1 MKRGTRITLLTLAVL
16 LAVGIASG
24 GGLNAVLSRIASRR
38 VNKVLSSLPDCEASC
53 GKIQVGAFTGTVQI
67 EDVRFVYHSDTV
79 QGKKVPGSEI
89 YIDRVKVGRVFLF
102 KLLDKEALIHSVSII
117 RPRVE
122 LWMDEDQPALSFPHF
137 EIDSAVLKMMHPLK
151 RAELM
156 NLHLEDASFALHST
170 RTPLDVKVNECS
182 LSMHDLTYDSSFH
195 FCDTL
200 YKFSAAS
207 TALCLPDGLT
217 RINAKDINLEA
228 LGTLSIGAAHYTNRT
243 AKRREA
249 NAPGADIRIAR
260 MEVGPLS
267 HSLLLDKQAVI
278 EAVKIYNP
286 RVELW
291 MDEAQPALCFQPK
304 PVNRTKKSMHRKQQ
318 IIEHLKAKEL
328 TNPFTRA
335 ELKKLVVKN
344 ASFALH
350 STATPLD
357 VSAESCSFLFN
368 HLAYASG
375 FTCDSLFQFSLAKVA
390 AVLQDGR
397 TRIETQD
404 IVHQDNQGLSIGAT
418 RFSYPPADGSI
429 GKAPGTDIQVEQI
442 HIGPLSYAMLLEKQ
456 ALMGTVRVV
465 NPRVELWM
473 DESRPELSFPK
484 FEKKNKRKNKK
495 IEVASLLELAEL
507 ECLQVENASLALH
520 SVKTKLD
527 VAVDSCSLELHQII
541 YDHSFCLSDSLY
553 RFALGHA
560 DILLPDG
567 SMRIETNAIRTENGG
582 PLTVGSTR
590 IAHTMGRMELGNIV
604 QEPTTWIDMS
614 MQRLVTSPLNPI
626 RKIMAKDYTLDH
638 AEAVFTEMDILRDLR
653 YQPKH
658 PFIMVQEAF
667 RDIKTPFLVRR
678 VDADLKHI
686 NIDLT
691 STDINCGNVQFSNV
705 SATAENITNYRNEAV
720 RINGLCPVGKGSVQ
734 IGINFLANSLCE
746 FETRMHAESVDA
758 SFLNSLIRPLV
769 GMTCA
774 LSIDTLDTRYRGN
787 IYKASGTFRMLYHG
801 LKAKVHKEDDIPYKI
816 VTRHA
821 GIITAASNTL
831 IPKSNP
837 LTPHGKPKAY
847 TIEWKRNEWKPTELY
862 IFGPCIDGIKKTLLP
877 GLFIKDRTK
886 IMEW

>member
-170 RTPLDVKVNECS
+170 RTPLDV
-182 LSMHDLTYDSSFH
+182 
-195 FCDTL
+195 
-200 YKFSAAS
+200 
-207 TALCLPDGLT
+207 
-217 RINAKDINLEA
+217 
-228 LGTLSIGAAHYTNRT
+228 
-243 AKRREA
+243 
-249 NAPGADIRIAR
+249 
-260 MEVGPLS
+260 
-267 HSLLLDKQAVI
+267 
-278 EAVKIYNP
+278 
-286 RVELW
+286 
-291 MDEAQPALCFQPK
+291 
-304 PVNRTKKSMHRKQQ
+304 
-318 IIEHLKAKEL
+318 
-328 TNPFTRA
+328 
-335 ELKKLVVKN
+335 
-344 ASFALH
+344 
-350 STATPLD
+350 
-357 VSAESCSFLFN
+357 SAESCSFLFN

-404 IVHQDNQGLSIGAT
+404 IVHQDKQGLSIGAT

-582 PLTVGSTR
+582 PLTVGATR

-667 RDIKTPFLVRR
+667 RDIKTPFLIRR

>member
-156 NLHLEDASFALHST
+156 NLHIEEACFALHST

-207 TALCLPDGLT
+207 TALCLPDGL
-217 RINAKDINLEA
+217 
-228 LGTLSIGAAHYTNRT
+228 
-243 AKRREA
+243 
-249 NAPGADIRIAR
+249 
-260 MEVGPLS
+260 
-267 HSLLLDKQAVI
+267 
-278 EAVKIYNP
+278 
-286 RVELW
+286 
-291 MDEAQPALCFQPK
+291 
-304 PVNRTKKSMHRKQQ
+304 
-318 IIEHLKAKEL
+318 
-328 TNPFTRA
+328 
-335 ELKKLVVKN
+335 
-344 ASFALH
+344 
-350 STATPLD
+350 
-357 VSAESCSFLFN
+357 
-368 HLAYASG
+368 
-375 FTCDSLFQFSLAKVA
+375 
-390 AVLQDGR
+390 

-667 RDIKTPFLVRR
+667 RDIKTPFLIRR

-837 LTPHGKPKAY
+837 LTPHGKPIAY